1 MRNGNWK
8 IVLVAVVF
16 SAATTAYLV
25 HPADAQG
32 NGKGKGSGSGSDE
45 GEIEM
50 GGEGSGSDEPEIEM
64 EGEGS
69 GAPSLEADTAAA
81 EAEGNAVSASALK
94 AATKPVSWSDIVTVI
109 RKPFLKLHRTELLPM
124 FGTTLNDNMIRHY
137 SLGAE
142 VNYYLTDVLSVGIEA
157 QYYIKTFREPF
168 DLVARQARR
177 LPTVNKYN
185 FSGALNFHYVPVYG
199 KFAVLNKRIVAW
211 EVQFTAGVGAT
222 QSEVI
227 PRDTRFPGF
236 KNILISPNVGAG
248 MRFFLFKW
256 MTINLGVRDYIFID
270 KFEPTDRMVGV
281 NETASEAKSHAD
293 SSLIN
298 NVMFQIGVSF
308 WIPPSFEYT
317 TFR

>member
-8 IVLVAVVF
+8 ILLVAAVF

-25 HPADAQG
+25 RPADAQG
-32 NGKGKGSGSGSDE
+32 SGAGSGSAE

-50 GGEGSGSDEPEIEM
+50 GDPEPEIEM

-69 GAPSLEADTAAA
+69 AAPSLEADTAAV
-81 EAEGNAVSASALK
+81 EAEGEAVNATQLK

-109 RKPFLKLHRTELLPM
+109 RKPFLKLHRFELLPM
-124 FGTTLNDNMIRHY
+124 FGTTLNDNMVRHY
-137 SLGAE
+137 SMGAE
-142 VNYYLTDVLSVGIEA
+142 INYYLTDVLSVGVEG
-157 QYYIKTFREPF
+157 QYYVKSFREPF
-168 DLVARQARR
+168 DLVPRQARR

-185 FSGALNFHYVPVYG
+185 FSAALNFHYVPVYG

-211 EVQFTAGVGAT
+211 EVQFTAGVGMT
-222 QSEVI
+222 QSEVL

-236 KNILISPNVGAG
+236 KSFLISPNIGAG

-256 MTINLGVRDYIFID
+256 MTISLGVRDYIFID
-270 KFEPTDRMVGV
+270 KFEPTDRMIGV
-281 NETASEAKSHAD
+281 NETAEEAKSNAD
-293 SSLIN
+293 TSLIN
-298 NVMFQIGVSF
+298 NIMFQIGVSF